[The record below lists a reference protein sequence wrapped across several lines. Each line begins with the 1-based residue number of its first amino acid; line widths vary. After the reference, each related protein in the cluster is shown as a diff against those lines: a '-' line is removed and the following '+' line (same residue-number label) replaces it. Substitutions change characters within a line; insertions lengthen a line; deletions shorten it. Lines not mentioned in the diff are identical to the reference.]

1 MTVRRLASLL
11 LLLCAATPTL
21 ACTPITSVPITLTAP
36 GTYCLVDDLVTPA
49 DGTAITIN
57 GDGIAVDL
65 RGHALRNSSAPDGLG
80 TGILVSANR
89 RDVLVRNGR
98 IGGFRYGMWIVV
110 SMNVVVEDLEIG
122 DVDAGI
128 SAVQGSHYSF
138 RRNRVSGADYG
149 GISVGMSI
157 PILSNPAARTALI
170 SDNEVLG
177 VNATG
182 SPVPDAFGIF
192 TANHAAIIA
201 GNRVTG
207 VRGGPGSAAVRV
219 FTGSLL
225 VDNEFSATTT
235 SAVCTSGTPTTK
247 AIRNVATNGQSGYA
261 YCVGYD
267 NF

>member
-1 MTVRRLASLL
+1 MSMQRLVPL
-11 LLLCAATPTL
+11 LLLCTAMPAL

-36 GTYCLVDDLVTPA
+36 GTYCFTDDLVAPA
-49 DGTAITIN
+49 DGNAITIN
-57 GDGIAVDL
+57 GNGIAVDL
-65 RGHALRNSSAPDGLG
+65 RGHALRSADATNGLG
-80 TGILVSANR
+80 IGILVAAHR

-98 IGGFRYGMWIVV
+98 IGGFRNGVWIVV
-110 SMNVVVEDLEIG
+110 GMNVVVEDLEIG
-122 DVDAGI
+122 NVASGI

-138 RRNRVSGADYG
+138 RRNRVSGTDYA
-149 GISVGMSI
+149 GISVGMSL

-170 SDNEVLG
+170 SDNEILG

-192 TANHAAIIA
+192 TSTHATIIA
-201 GNRVTG
+201 ENRITG
-207 VRGGPGSAAVRV
+207 VRGGPGSTAVRIS
-219 FTGSLL
+219 TGSLL
-225 VDNEFSATTT
+225 VDNEFSATST

-247 AIRNVATNGQSGYA
+247 AIRNVATNGQPGYT

>member
-21 ACTPITSVPITLTAP
+21 ACTPITSVPVTLTAP
-36 GTYCLVDDLVTPA
+36 GTYCLIDDLVAPA

-65 RGHALRNSSAPDGLG
+65 RGHALRGPGALDGQG
-80 TGILVSANR
+80 TGIVVAAHR

-98 IGGFRYGMWIVV
+98 IVGFRNGVRIVV
-110 SMNVVVEDLEIG
+110 GLNVVVEDLEIG
-122 DVDAGI
+122 DVAAGI

-138 RRNRVSGADYG
+138 RRNRVSGADYA
-149 GISVGMSI
+149 GIAVSMSI
-157 PILSNPAARTALI
+157 PILSNPAARTVLI

-207 VRGGPGSAAVRV
+207 VRGGSGSTAVRV